1 MNTTPAP
8 APRTA
13 HVFSRRERIAKR
25 RDFLQTYEHG
35 RKEYCRHVV
44 IFAIPNEFGHPRLGI
59 TATRKLGKANVR
71 NKVKR
76 WVREL
81 FRRHRTELGLT
92 LLAIDIVVNVKNTA
106 SSAQFN
112 EFADDLSKGLRRVAG
127 RFRPA

>member
-1 MNTTPAP
+1 M
-8 APRTA
+8 
-13 HVFSRRERIAKR
+13 
-25 RDFLQTYEHG
+25 
-35 RKEYCRHVV
+35 

-81 FRRHRTELGLT
+81 FRRQRTDLGLT

-112 EFADDLSKGLRRVAG
+112 EFVDDLSKGLRRVAG
-127 RFRPA
+127 RFPPA